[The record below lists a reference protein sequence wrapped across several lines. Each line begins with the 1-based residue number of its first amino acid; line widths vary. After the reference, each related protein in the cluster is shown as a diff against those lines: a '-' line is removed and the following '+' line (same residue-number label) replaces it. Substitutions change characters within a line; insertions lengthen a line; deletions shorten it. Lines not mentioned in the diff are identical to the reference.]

1 MNNVIFYT
9 ATEKLLEV
17 SEQSDSGLNINA
29 FNTTISSHTFED
41 GKGVITFDE
50 DVTEIGEH
58 AFYYCTNL
66 TSLTLPD
73 TVATIN
79 YFAVNGCK
87 NLTTINVSD
96 NSQLN
101 SLSYRGI
108 KYTDF
113 QELKSIVIS
122 DIDNF
127 LTNILTKIL

>member
-50 DVTEIGEH
+50 DVTEIGGH
-58 AFYYCTNL
+58 AFYYCKNL

-73 TVATIN
+73 TVATID